1 MADYDFSTL
10 SPIDFEKLVNDLVQ
24 ANEGVRV
31 QRFGVGRDGGI
42 DGRFA
47 ALEGN
52 GIIQAKHFRASS
64 FSQLKASLKKSKDQ
78 ILGHAPARYIVCTSQ
93 SLSPDRKDELV
104 SELLPINIVADDIWC
119 REDLNALIDVHPE
132 IEKSHIKLWLNSSSV
147 LERFLNNET
156 VNRSDAFE

>member
-1 MADYDFSTL
+1 MTRAMADYDFSTL

-78 ILGHAPARYIVCTSQ
+78 ILVMLLRDISSALLKAYRRTAKTSWFRNFFQ
-93 SLSPDRKDELV
+93 SIS
-104 SELLPINIVADDIWC
+104 
-119 REDLNALIDVHPE
+119 
-132 IEKSHIKLWLNSSSV
+132 
-147 LERFLNNET
+147 
-156 VNRSDAFE
+156 